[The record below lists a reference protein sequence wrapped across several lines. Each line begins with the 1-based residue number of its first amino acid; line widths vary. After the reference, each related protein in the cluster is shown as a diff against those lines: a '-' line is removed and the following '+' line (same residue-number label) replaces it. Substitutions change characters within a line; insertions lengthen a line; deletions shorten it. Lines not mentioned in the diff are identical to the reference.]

1 MDPPKEGSGKTGISA
16 PGKRLMKVKQ
26 EIGEKM
32 KRDKKEVKDSI
43 AGRVSKR
50 VKKKEVSGGSTSPGP
65 HSPSSLKIQ
74 EVVNLMVQAHGQ
86 KELARVC
93 SSDETPETAPEG
105 WFCIHEKYISK
116 CHLRFPLPDLLL
128 DLLDHY
134 QLALSQL
141 CPSVIRVINGFITR
155 AKEEGVAVGLT
166 ELMSLYTIKE
176 SSSKDGG
183 SGTYYLPCRPR
194 LGLFKS
200 SGSDDDWRKKYF
212 YVKIDP
218 STVPLGRALSVIW
231 SDISDIEDPPK
242 LSDKLS
248 RALFRKLHQSP
259 NTWASFTVSRIGS
272 ARFPDRYNSKFLD
285 PIPAED
291 LEVSEGPFVVDLST
305 GASTSETEKT
315 QAPKMRPSFRSRNK
329 PAAAAS
335 ASRCSDKTQRGAF
348 LSSLK
353 EVLDD
358 GSSVPAKDVS
368 PVEPRAQDIVPGV
381 EVPTVE
387 ANPQAARGPLEV
399 EPPRNKRSRT
409 DLEDRPARSSS
420 SSSRGGTVG
429 WNFSHSKPGSIL
441 DDPWGLATIM
451 RHMKMVGCSMP
462 SINGMT
468 NKEEYVEIAHHV
480 GQLAGAINR
489 AQLRF
494 EETVHGAHSAG
505 DLAQA
510 TELFKTTKMEL
521 DLARARVSELEA
533 EVGRLGSK
541 ADTQQGKIE
550 SQAIDIRV
558 KNRKINELDAARRI
572 AEHQVQELI
581 VSSQVSQQNK
591 EAEVKLAVRKGKKEV
606 AEAYNK
612 ILISVK
618 EKFVKKKEE
627 TDALIYAQEL
637 QANTELL
644 KDLLSKE
651 IENAEEEYHCLMV
664 LIPDAGAAC
673 EKAQVSDFSV
683 SKLPIP
689 QFSESS
695 GTFEINMFNPTFPGE
710 YGSNM
715 GSVSP
720 DLVPVE
726 TTPGGVEQDVEVEVP
741 VKGNDPIEE
750 DKDDEAD
757 PGSKEG

>member
-1 MDPPKEGSGKTGISA
+1 MDPPKEGSGETGISA
-16 PGKRLMKVKQ
+16 SGKRLMKVKQ

-50 VKKKEVSGGSTSPGP
+50 VKKKEVSGGSTSLGP

-86 KELARVC
+86 KELAKVC

-141 CPSVIRVINGFITR
+141 CPSAIRVINGFITR
-155 AKEEGVAVGLT
+155 AKEEGIVVGLT

-176 SSSKDGG
+176 SSNKDGG

-218 STVPLGRALSVIW
+218 TTIPVGRALSVVW
-231 SDISDIEDPPK
+231 SDISDTEDPPK
-242 LSDKLS
+242 LTEKLA
-248 RALFRKLHQSP
+248 RALFRKLNQSS
-259 NTWASFTVSRIGS
+259 NTWASFASSRIES
-272 ARFPDRYNSKFLD
+272 ARFPDRYNARFPD

-335 ASRCSDKTQRGAF
+335 ASRGSDKTQGGAF

-358 GSSVPAKDVS
+358 GTSVPAKDVN
-368 PVEPRAQDIVPGV
+368 PVEPRAQDVVPRP

-387 ANPQAARGPLEV
+387 ANPQAARDPHEV
-399 EPPRNKRSRT
+399 ELPRNKRSRT
-409 DLEDRPARSSS
+409 DLGDRPARSSS

-494 EETVHGAHSAG
+494 EETVHGAPSAE

-510 TELFKTTKMEL
+510 TELFKTTKTEL
-521 DLARARVSELEA
+521 DLARARVAELEA
-533 EVGRLGSK
+533 EAGRLGLK

-558 KNRKINELDAARRI
+558 
-572 AEHQVQELI
+572 
-581 VSSQVSQQNK
+581 SQQNK
-591 EAEVKLAVRKGKKEV
+591 EAEVRLAVRKGKKEV

-612 ILISVK
+612 ILTSVK

-651 IENAEEEYHCLMV
+651 IENAEEEYHRLMI
-664 LIPDAGAAC
+664 LIPDAGVAY

-695 GTFEINMFNPTFPGE
+695 GTFEINMFNPTFSGE
-710 YGSNM
+710 YGSNL

-726 TTPGGVEQDVEVEVP
+726 TTPGGDDQDVEEEVP
-741 VKGNDPIEE
+741 VKEGDPIEE

>member
-1 MDPPKEGSGKTGISA
+1 MDPLREGSGETGISA
-16 PGKRLMKVKQ
+16 SGKRLMKVKQ

-50 VKKKEVSGGSTSPGP
+50 VKKKEVSGGSTTLSP
-65 HSPSSLKIQ
+65 HSPSLLKIQ
-74 EVVNLMVQAHGQ
+74 EVTNLMVQAHGQ
-86 KELARVC
+86 KELAKVC
-93 SSDETPETAPEG
+93 SPDETPETAPEG

-116 CHLRFPLPDLLL
+116 SHLRFPLPDLLL

-155 AKEEGVAVGLT
+155 AKEEGVVVGLT

-218 STVPLGRALSVIW
+218 STVPLGRTLSVVW

-242 LSDKLS
+242 LTDKLS
-248 RALFRKLHQSP
+248 RALFGNCIRVPILGRLSLFPVLDQLG
-259 NTWASFTVSRIGS
+259 SRIDTT
-272 ARFPDRYNSKFLD
+272 P
-285 PIPAED
+285 
-291 LEVSEGPFVVDLST
+291 VSEGPFVVDLST

-335 ASRCSDKTQRGAF
+335 ASRGSDKTQGGAF

-358 GSSVPAKDVS
+358 GTSVPAKDVN
-368 PVEPRAQDIVPGV
+368 PVEPRAQDVVPRP

-387 ANPQAARGPLEV
+387 ANPQAARDPLEV

-409 DLEDRPARSSS
+409 DLGDRPTRSSS
-420 SSSRGGTVG
+420 SSSRGGAVG

-451 RHMKMVGCSMP
+451 RHMKTVGCSMP
-462 SINGMT
+462 SINGLS
-468 NKEEYVEIAHHV
+468 NKEEYIEIAHHM

-494 EETVHGAHSAG
+494 EETVHDAPSAR

-533 EVGRLGSK
+533 EVGRLGLK

-581 VSSQVSQQNK
+581 ASSRVSQQNK

-612 ILISVK
+612 ILTSVK

-644 KDLLSKE
+644 KELLSKE
-651 IENAEEEYHCLMV
+651 IESAEDEYHRLMV
-664 LIPDAGAAC
+664 LILDAGAAY

-695 GTFEINMFNPTFPGE
+695 GTFEINMFNPTFSGE
-710 YGSNM
+710 YGSNL

-726 TTPGGVEQDVEVEVP
+726 ATPGGDDQDVEEEVP
-741 VKGNDPIEE
+741 AQEDDPIEE
-750 DKDDEAD
+750 DKDGEAD

>member
-1 MDPPKEGSGKTGISA
+1 M
-16 PGKRLMKVKQ
+16 VK
-26 EIGEKM
+26 
-32 KRDKKEVKDSI
+32 
-43 AGRVSKR
+43 AY
-50 VKKKEVSGGSTSPGP
+50 
-65 HSPSSLKIQ
+65 
-74 EVVNLMVQAHGQ
+74 GQ

-141 CPSVIRVINGFITR
+141 CPSVIRVISGFITR

-218 STVPLGRALSVIW
+218 STVPVGRALSIVW
-231 SDISDIEDPPK
+231 SDISDIKDPPK
-242 LSDKLS
+242 LTDKLS
-248 RALFRKLHQSP
+248 RALFRKLYQSP
-259 NTWASFTVSRIGS
+259 NTWTSFTDSRIGS
-272 ARFPDRYNSKFLD
+272 ARFPDRYNARFPD

-291 LEVSEGPFVVDLST
+291 LEGPFVVELST

-315 QAPKMRPSFRSRNK
+315 QAPKMRPSFRSRSK

-335 ASRCSDKTQRGAF
+335 ASRGSDKTQGGVL

-358 GSSVPAKDVS
+358 GSSVPVRDVN
-368 PVEPRAQDIVPGV
+368 PVETRAQDVVPRPEIPPV
-381 EVPTVE
+381 D
-387 ANPQAARGPLEV
+387 ANPQAARDPSEV

-409 DLEDRPARSSS
+409 DLGDRPARSSS

-429 WNFSHSKPGSIL
+429 WNFTHSKSGSIL

-451 RHMKMVGCSMP
+451 RHMKTVGCSMP
-462 SINGMT
+462 SINGLT
-468 NKEEYVEIAHHV
+468 NKEEYVEIAHHM

-489 AQLRF
+489 TQLRF
-494 EETVHGAHSAG
+494 EETVNGAPSAG

-510 TELFKTTKMEL
+510 TELFKTTKVEL

-541 ADTQQGKIE
+541 ADIQQGKLE

-558 KNRKINELDAARRI
+558 KNRKINELDAARRV
-572 AEHQVQELI
+572 AEHQVQEMI
-581 VSSQVSQQNK
+581 ASSQVSQRNK
-591 EAEVKLAVRKGKKEV
+591 EADVKLAVRKGKKEV

-612 ILISVK
+612 ILTSVK

-644 KDLLSKE
+644 KDILSKE
-651 IENAEEEYHCLMV
+651 IENAEEEYHRLMV
-664 LIPDAGAAC
+664 LIPDAAAAYG
-673 EKAQVSDFSV
+673 KAQVSDFSV

-695 GTFEINMFNPTFPGE
+695 GTFEINMFNPTFSGE
-710 YGSNM
+710 YGSNL

-720 DLVPVE
+720 ELLPVE
-726 TTPGGVEQDVEVEVP
+726 TTPGGVDQDVEVEVS
-741 VKGNDPIEE
+741 VKEDDSIEE

>member
-1 MDPPKEGSGKTGISA
+1 MDPPKEDSGETGISA
-16 PGKRLMKVKQ
+16 SGKRLMKVKQ

-32 KRDKKEVKDSI
+32 KRDKKEAKDSI
-43 AGRVSKR
+43 AGRVSKQ
-50 VKKKEVSGGSTSPGP
+50 VKKKDVSGGSASLGP

-86 KELARVC
+86 KEFARVC

-116 CHLRFPLPDLLL
+116 CHLQFPLPDLLL

-176 SSSKDGG
+176 ISSKDGG

-212 YVKIDP
+212 MSRLIPPQFQWVVLFRLFDF
-218 STVPLGRALSVIW
+218 
-231 SDISDIEDPPK
+231 EDPPK
-242 LSDKLS
+242 LIDKLS

-259 NTWASFTVSRIGS
+259 NTWTSFTTSRIGS
-272 ARFPDRYNSKFLD
+272 ARFPDRYNARFLY

-315 QAPKMRPSFRSRNK
+315 QAPKMRPSFRSRSK

-335 ASRCSDKTQRGAF
+335 ASRGSDKTQGGAF

-358 GSSVPAKDVS
+358 GSSVHVRDVN
-368 PVEPRAQDIVPGV
+368 PVETRAQDVVPRPEIPPV
-381 EVPTVE
+381 DV
-387 ANPQAARGPLEV
+387 NPQAARDPSEV

-409 DLEDRPARSSS
+409 DLGDRPTRSSS

-429 WNFSHSKPGSIL
+429 WNFTHSKPGSIL

-462 SINGMT
+462 SINGLT
-468 NKEEYVEIAHHV
+468 NKEEYIEIAHHM
-480 GQLAGAINR
+480 GQLEP
-489 AQLRF
+489 L
-494 EETVHGAHSAG
+494 
-505 DLAQA
+505 
-510 TELFKTTKMEL
+510 TK
-521 DLARARVSELEA
+521 
-533 EVGRLGSK
+533 
-541 ADTQQGKIE
+541 
-550 SQAIDIRV
+550 
-558 KNRKINELDAARRI
+558 
-572 AEHQVQELI
+572 
-581 VSSQVSQQNK
+581 
-591 EAEVKLAVRKGKKEV
+591 
-606 AEAYNK
+606 
-612 ILISVK
+612 
-618 EKFVKKKEE
+618 
-627 TDALIYAQEL
+627 
-637 QANTELL
+637 
-644 KDLLSKE
+644 LS
-651 IENAEEEYHCLMV
+651 
-664 LIPDAGAAC
+664 
-673 EKAQVSDFSV
+673 
-683 SKLPIP
+683 
-689 QFSESS
+689 
-695 GTFEINMFNPTFPGE
+695 
-710 YGSNM
+710 
-715 GSVSP
+715 
-720 DLVPVE
+720 
-726 TTPGGVEQDVEVEVP
+726 
-741 VKGNDPIEE
+741 
-750 DKDDEAD
+750 
-757 PGSKEG
+757 

>member
-1 MDPPKEGSGKTGISA
+1 MDPSREGSGETGISA
-16 PGKRLMKVKQ
+16 SGKRLMKVKQ

-50 VKKKEVSGGSTSPGP
+50 VKKKEVSGGSTTLSP
-65 HSPSSLKIQ
+65 HSPSLLKIQ

-86 KELARVC
+86 KELAKVC
-93 SSDETPETAPEG
+93 SPDETPKTAPEG

-116 CHLRFPLPDLLL
+116 SHLRFPLPDLLL

-134 QLALSQL
+134 HLALSQL

-155 AKEEGVAVGLT
+155 AKEEGVIVGLT

-183 SGTYYLPCRPR
+183 SGTYYLLCRPR

-200 SGSDDDWRKKYF
+200 S
-212 YVKIDP
+212 
-218 STVPLGRALSVIW
+218 
-231 SDISDIEDPPK
+231 DIEDPPK
-242 LSDKLS
+242 LTDKLS
-248 RALFRKLHQSP
+248 RALFRKLYQSP

-272 ARFPDRYNSKFLD
+272 ARFPDRYNARFLD

-291 LEVSEGPFVVDLST
+291 LEGPFVVDLST

-335 ASRCSDKTQRGAF
+335 ASRGSDKTQGGAF

-358 GSSVPAKDVS
+358 GTSVPAKDVN
-368 PVEPRAQDIVPGV
+368 PVEPRAQDVVPRP

-387 ANPQAARGPLEV
+387 ANPQAARDPLEV

-409 DLEDRPARSSS
+409 DLGDRPTRSSS
-420 SSSRGGTVG
+420 SSSRGGAVG

-451 RHMKMVGCSMP
+451 RHMKTVGCSMP
-462 SINGMT
+462 SINGLS
-468 NKEEYVEIAHHV
+468 NKEEYIEIAHHM

-494 EETVHGAHSAG
+494 EETVHDASSAR

-533 EVGRLGSK
+533 EVGRLGLK

-581 VSSQVSQQNK
+581 ASSRVSQQNK
-591 EAEVKLAVRKGKKEV
+591 EAEVKLAVRK
-606 AEAYNK
+606 
-612 ILISVK
+612 
-618 EKFVKKKEE
+618 EKGR
-627 TDALIYAQEL
+627 D
-637 QANTELL
+637 
-644 KDLLSKE
+644 
-651 IENAEEEYHCLMV
+651 
-664 LIPDAGAAC
+664 
-673 EKAQVSDFSV
+673 
-683 SKLPIP
+683 
-689 QFSESS
+689 
-695 GTFEINMFNPTFPGE
+695 
-710 YGSNM
+710 
-715 GSVSP
+715 
-720 DLVPVE
+720 
-726 TTPGGVEQDVEVEVP
+726 
-741 VKGNDPIEE
+741 
-750 DKDDEAD
+750 
-757 PGSKEG
+757 

>member
-1 MDPPKEGSGKTGISA
+1 MDPPKEGSGETGISA
-16 PGKRLMKVKQ
+16 SGKRLMKVKQ

-50 VKKKEVSGGSTSPGP
+50 VKKKEVSGGSTSLGP

-86 KELARVC
+86 KELAKVC

-141 CPSVIRVINGFITR
+141 CPSAIRVINGFITR
-155 AKEEGVAVGLT
+155 AKEEGIVVGLT

-200 SGSDDDWRKKYF
+200 SD
-212 YVKIDP
+212 
-218 STVPLGRALSVIW
+218 T
-231 SDISDIEDPPK
+231 EDPPK
-242 LSDKLS
+242 LTEKLS
-248 RALFRKLHQSP
+248 RALFRKLNQSS
-259 NTWASFTVSRIGS
+259 NTWASFASSRIES
-272 ARFPDRYNSKFLD
+272 ARFPDRYNARFPD
-285 PIPAED
+285 PILAED

-335 ASRCSDKTQRGAF
+335 ASRGSDKTQGGAF

-358 GSSVPAKDVS
+358 GTSVPAKDVN
-368 PVEPRAQDIVPGV
+368 PVEPRAQDVVPRP
-381 EVPTVE
+381 EVLTVE
-387 ANPQAARGPLEV
+387 ANLQAARDPHEV

-409 DLEDRPARSSS
+409 DLGDRPARSSS

-494 EETVHGAHSAG
+494 EETVHGAPSAE

-510 TELFKTTKMEL
+510 TELFKTTKTEL
-521 DLARARVSELEA
+521 DLTRARVSELEA
-533 EVGRLGSK
+533 EVGRLGLK

-558 KNRKINELDAARRI
+558 KSRKINELDAARRI

-581 VSSQVSQQNK
+581 ASSQVSQQNK

-612 ILISVK
+612 ILTSVK

-651 IENAEEEYHCLMV
+651 IENAEEEYHRLMI
-664 LIPDAGAAC
+664 LIPDAGAAY

-695 GTFEINMFNPTFPGE
+695 GTFAINMFNPTFSGE
-710 YGSNM
+710 YGSNL

-726 TTPGGVEQDVEVEVP
+726 TTPGGDDQDVEEEVP
-741 VKGNDPIEE
+741 VKEGDPIEE

>member
-1 MDPPKEGSGKTGISA
+1 MDPPKEGSGETGIS
-16 PGKRLMKVKQ
+16 PSGKRLMKVKQ
-26 EIGEKM
+26 EIGENM
-32 KRDKKEVKDSI
+32 KRDKKEAKDSI

-50 VKKKEVSGGSTSPGP
+50 VKKKDGSGGSTSLGP
-65 HSPSSLKIQ
+65 HSPSLLKSQ

-155 AKEEGVAVGLT
+155 AKEEGVAVGLI

-200 SGSDDDWRKKYF
+200 SGFLGTCLAYF
-212 YVKIDP
+212 RLLLFAE
-218 STVPLGRALSVIW
+218 PL
-231 SDISDIEDPPK
+231 ISYAYIEDPPK
-242 LSDKLS
+242 LTDKLS

-259 NTWASFTVSRIGS
+259 NTWASFTISRIGS
-272 ARFPDRYNSKFLD
+272 ARFPERYNASFLD
-285 PIPAED
+285 PIPAKD
-291 LEVSEGPFVVDLST
+291 LEVSEGPFVVEIST

-315 QAPKMRPSFRSRNK
+315 QAPKMRPSFRTRSK

-335 ASRCSDKTQRGAF
+335 ASRGRDKTQGGAF

-353 EVLDD
+353 R
-358 GSSVPAKDVS
+358 DVN
-368 PVEPRAQDIVPGV
+368 PVETRVKEVAPRSEVPPV
-381 EVPTVE
+381 EV
-387 ANPQAARGPLEV
+387 NPQAARDPLEI
-399 EPPRNKRSRT
+399 ETPRNKRSRT
-409 DLEDRPARSSS
+409 DL
-420 SSSRGGTVG
+420 G
-429 WNFSHSKPGSIL
+429 N
-441 DDPWGLATIM
+441 
-451 RHMKMVGCSMP
+451 MKTVGCSMP
-462 SINGMT
+462 SINGLT
-468 NKEEYVEIAHHV
+468 NKEEYVDIAHHL

-494 EETVHGAHSAG
+494 EETMRGAPSAG

-521 DLARARVSELEA
+521 DLARAQVSELEA
-533 EVGRLGSK
+533 KVGRLGLK
-541 ADTQQGKIE
+541 VDTQQGKIE
-550 SQAIDIRV
+550 SQAIDIQV
-558 KNRKINELDAARRI
+558 KNRKINELEAARRI
-572 AEHQVQELI
+572 GEHQVQEMI
-581 VSSQVSQQNK
+581 VSSQVSQRNK
-591 EAEVKLAVRKGKKEV
+591 EAEVKLAVRRGKKEV
-606 AEAYNK
+606 ADAYNK
-612 ILISVK
+612 ILTSVK
-618 EKFVKKKEE
+618 EKFVKKKDE

-651 IENAEEEYHCLMV
+651 IENAEEEYDRLMA
-664 LIPDAGAAC
+664 LILEAAAAC
-673 EKAQVSDFSV
+673 EKA
-683 SKLPIP
+683 
-689 QFSESS
+689 
-695 GTFEINMFNPTFPGE
+695 
-710 YGSNM
+710 
-715 GSVSP
+715 
-720 DLVPVE
+720 
-726 TTPGGVEQDVEVEVP
+726 
-741 VKGNDPIEE
+741 
-750 DKDDEAD
+750 
-757 PGSKEG
+757 

>member
-1 MDPPKEGSGKTGISA
+1 MDPLS
-16 PGKRLMKVKQ
+16 
-26 EIGEKM
+26 
-32 KRDKKEVKDSI
+32 
-43 AGRVSKR
+43 
-50 VKKKEVSGGSTSPGP
+50 P
-65 HSPSSLKIQ
+65 HSPSLLKIQ
-74 EVVNLMVQAHGQ
+74 EVINLMVQAHGQ
-86 KELARVC
+86 KELAKVC
-93 SSDETPETAPEG
+93 SPDETPETAPEG

-116 CHLRFPLPDLLL
+116 SHLRFPLPDLLL

-155 AKEEGVAVGLT
+155 AKEEGVVVGLT

-218 STVPLGRALSVIW
+218 STVPL
-231 SDISDIEDPPK
+231 DIEDPPK
-242 LSDKLS
+242 LTDKLS
-248 RALFRKLHQSP
+248 RALFRKLYQSP

-272 ARFPDRYNSKFLD
+272 ARFPDRYNARFLD

-335 ASRCSDKTQRGAF
+335 ASRGSDKTQGGAF

-358 GSSVPAKDVS
+358 GTSVPAKDVN
-368 PVEPRAQDIVPGV
+368 PVEPRAQDVVPRP

-387 ANPQAARGPLEV
+387 ANPQAARDPLEV

-409 DLEDRPARSSS
+409 DLGDRPTRSSS
-420 SSSRGGTVG
+420 SSSRGGAVG

-451 RHMKMVGCSMP
+451 RHMKTVGCSMP
-462 SINGMT
+462 SINGLS
-468 NKEEYVEIAHHV
+468 NKEEYIEIAHHM

-494 EETVHGAHSAG
+494 EETVHDAPSAR

-533 EVGRLGSK
+533 EVGRLGLK

-572 AEHQVQELI
+572 AEHQVRELI
-581 VSSQVSQQNK
+581 ASS
-591 EAEVKLAVRKGKKEV
+591 R
-606 AEAYNK
+606 
-612 ILISVK
+612 

-644 KDLLSKE
+644 KELLSKE
-651 IENAEEEYHCLMV
+651 IENAEDEYHRLMV
-664 LIPDAGAAC
+664 LVPDAGAAY

-695 GTFEINMFNPTFPGE
+695 GTFEINMFNPTFSGE
-710 YGSNM
+710 YGSNL

-726 TTPGGVEQDVEVEVP
+726 ATPGGDDQDVEEEVP
-741 VKGNDPIEE
+741 AQEDDPIEE
-750 DKDDEAD
+750 DKDGEAD
-757 PGSKEG
+757 PGSKEGQEPMLSMFLKLLPKGLLYLLLSRLID

>member
-1 MDPPKEGSGKTGISA
+1 MDPPKEGSGETGISA
-16 PGKRLMKVKQ
+16 SGKRLMKVKQ

-32 KRDKKEVKDSI
+32 KRDKKEAKDSI

-50 VKKKEVSGGSTSPGP
+50 VKKKDASGGSASVGP

-74 EVVNLMVQAHGQ
+74 EVVNLMVQAYGQ

-155 AKEEGVAVGLT
+155 AKEEGVAVGLS

-218 STVPLGRALSVIW
+218 TTVPVGRALSVIW

-242 LSDKLS
+242 LTDKLS
-248 RALFRKLHQSP
+248 RALFRKLYQSP
-259 NTWASFTVSRIGS
+259 NTWASFTISRIGS
-272 ARFPDRYNSKFLD
+272 ARFPEQYN
-285 PIPAED
+285 A
-291 LEVSEGPFVVDLST
+291 
-305 GASTSETEKT
+305 
-315 QAPKMRPSFRSRNK
+315 
-329 PAAAAS
+329 
-335 ASRCSDKTQRGAF
+335 SDKTQGGAF

-358 GSSVPAKDVS
+358 GSSVPVRDVN
-368 PVEPRAQDIVPGV
+368 PVETRAQDVVPRPEIPPV
-381 EVPTVE
+381 DV
-387 ANPQAARGPLEV
+387 NPQAARDPSEV

-409 DLEDRPARSSS
+409 DLGDRPARSSS

-429 WNFSHSKPGSIL
+429 WNFTHSKPESIL

-462 SINGMT
+462 SINGLT
-468 NKEEYVEIAHHV
+468 NKEEYVEIAHHM

-494 EETVHGAHSAG
+494 EETVNGAPSAG

-533 EVGRLGSK
+533 EVGRLGLK
-541 ADTQQGKIE
+541 ADTQQGKLE

-558 KNRKINELDAARRI
+558 KNRKINELEAACRV
-572 AEHQVQELI
+572 AKHQVQEMI
-581 VSSQVSQQNK
+581 ASSHLSQRNK

-606 AEAYNK
+606 ADAYNK
-612 ILISVK
+612 ILTSVK
-618 EKFVKKKEE
+618 EKFVKKKDE
-627 TDALIYAQEL
+627 TDALIYVQEL

-651 IENAEEEYHCLMV
+651 IENAEEEYHRLMV
-664 LIPDAGAAC
+664 LIPEAAAAY

-695 GTFEINMFNPTFPGE
+695 GTFEINMFNPAFSGE
-710 YGSNM
+710 YGSNL

-726 TTPGGVEQDVEVEVP
+726 TTPGGVDQDAEVEASA
-741 VKGNDPIEE
+741 KEGDPIEK

>member
-1 MDPPKEGSGKTGISA
+1 MDPPKEGSGETGISA
-16 PGKRLMKVKQ
+16 SGKRLMKVKQ
-26 EIGEKM
+26 KIGEKM

-50 VKKKEVSGGSTSPGP
+50 VKKKEVFGGSTSLGP

-86 KELARVC
+86 KKLAKVC

-141 CPSVIRVINGFITR
+141 CPSAIRVINGFITR
-155 AKEEGVAVGLT
+155 AKEEGIVVGLT

-218 STVPLGRALSVIW
+218 TTVPVGHT
-231 SDISDIEDPPK
+231 EDPPK
-242 LSDKLS
+242 LTEKLS
-248 RALFRKLHQSP
+248 RALFRKLNQSS
-259 NTWASFTVSRIGS
+259 NTWASFASSRIES
-272 ARFPDRYNSKFLD
+272 ARFPDRYNARFPD

-335 ASRCSDKTQRGAF
+335 ASRGSDKTQGGAF

-358 GSSVPAKDVS
+358 GTSVPAKDVN
-368 PVEPRAQDIVPGV
+368 PVEPRAQDVVPRP

-387 ANPQAARGPLEV
+387 ANPQAARDPLEV

-409 DLEDRPARSSS
+409 DLGDRPARSSS

-441 DDPWGLATIM
+441 DDHWGLATIM

-510 TELFKTTKMEL
+510 TELFKTTKTDL

-533 EVGRLGSK
+533 EVGRLGLK

-558 KNRKINELDAARRI
+558 KSRKIKELDAARRI

-581 VSSQVSQQNK
+581 ASSQVSQQNK

-612 ILISVK
+612 ILTSVK

-651 IENAEEEYHCLMV
+651 IENAEEEYHRLMI
-664 LIPDAGAAC
+664 LIPDAGAAY

-695 GTFEINMFNPTFPGE
+695 GTFEINMFNPTFSGE
-710 YGSNM
+710 YGSNL

-726 TTPGGVEQDVEVEVP
+726 TTPGGDDQDVEEEVP
-741 VKGNDPIEE
+741 VKEGDPIEE

-757 PGSKEG
+757 HGSKEG

>member
-1 MDPPKEGSGKTGISA
+1 MDPPKEGSGETGISTS
-16 PGKRLMKVKQ
+16 GKRLMKIKQ

-32 KRDKKEVKDSI
+32 KRDKKEAKDSI

-50 VKKKEVSGGSTSPGP
+50 VKKKDASGGSASVGP
-65 HSPSSLKIQ
+65 HSPSLLKIQ
-74 EVVNLMVQAHGQ
+74 EVVNLMVQAYGQ

-93 SSDETPETAPEG
+93 SSEETPETAPEG
-105 WFCIHEKYISK
+105 WFCIHDKYISK

-176 SSSKDGG
+176 SSSEDGG

-218 STVPLGRALSVIW
+218 STVPVGRALSITW
-231 SDISDIEDPPK
+231 SDITDIEDPPK
-242 LSDKLS
+242 LTDKLS
-248 RALFRKLHQSP
+248 RALFRKLYQSP
-259 NTWASFTVSRIGS
+259 NTWASFTISRIGS
-272 ARFPDRYNSKFLD
+272 ARFPEQYNVRFPD
-285 PIPAED
+285 PIPSED

-315 QAPKMRPSFRSRNK
+315 QAPKMRPSFRSRSK

-335 ASRCSDKTQRGAF
+335 ASRGSDKTQGGAF

-358 GSSVPAKDVS
+358 GSSVPVGDVI
-368 PVEPRAQDIVPGV
+368 PVETRAQDVVPRLEIPPV
-381 EVPTVE
+381 NV
-387 ANPQAARGPLEV
+387 NPQAAGDPSEV

-409 DLEDRPARSSS
+409 DLGDRPARSSS

-429 WNFSHSKPGSIL
+429 WNFTHSKPGSIF

-462 SINGMT
+462 SINGLT
-468 NKEEYVEIAHHV
+468 NKEEYIEIAHHM

-494 EETVHGAHSAG
+494 EETVNGAPSAG

-533 EVGRLGSK
+533 EVGRLGLK
-541 ADTQQGKIE
+541 ADTQQEKLE

-572 AEHQVQELI
+572 AERQVQEMI
-581 VSSQVSQQNK
+581 ASSQVSQRNK

-606 AEAYNK
+606 ADAYNK
-612 ILISVK
+612 ILTSVK
-618 EKFVKKKEE
+618 EKFVKKKDE

-651 IENAEEEYHCLMV
+651 IENAEEEYHRLMV
-664 LIPDAGAAC
+664 LVPEAAAAY

-695 GTFEINMFNPTFPGE
+695 GTFEINMFNPAFSGE
-710 YGSNM
+710 YGSNL
-715 GSVSP
+715 GSMSP

-726 TTPGGVEQDVEVEVP
+726 TTLGGVDQDAEVEASA
-741 VKGNDPIEE
+741 KEGGPIEKN
-750 DKDDEAD
+750 KDDEAD
-757 PGSKEG
+757 PGSEEG

>member
-1 MDPPKEGSGKTGISA
+1 MDPPKEGSGETGISTS
-16 PGKRLMKVKQ
+16 GKRLMKVKQ

-32 KRDKKEVKDSI
+32 KRDKKEAKDSI

-50 VKKKEVSGGSTSPGP
+50 VKKKDASGGSASVGP

-74 EVVNLMVQAHGQ
+74 EVVNLMVQAYGQ

-105 WFCIHEKYISK
+105 WFFIHEKYISK

-200 SGSDDDWRKKYF
+200 SGSDDEWRKKYF

-218 STVPLGRALSVIW
+218 STVP
-231 SDISDIEDPPK
+231 K
-242 LSDKLS
+242 LTDKLS
-248 RALFRKLHQSP
+248 RALFRKLYQSP
-259 NTWASFTVSRIGS
+259 NTWASFTISRIGS
-272 ARFPDRYNSKFLD
+272 ARFPEQYNARFPD
-285 PIPAED
+285 PIPSED
-291 LEVSEGPFVVDLST
+291 LEDLST

-315 QAPKMRPSFRSRNK
+315 QAPKMRPSFRSRSK

-335 ASRCSDKTQRGAF
+335 ASRGSDKTQGGAF

-358 GSSVPAKDVS
+358 GSSVPVRDVI
-368 PVEPRAQDIVPGV
+368 PVETRAQDVVPRLEILPV
-381 EVPTVE
+381 NV
-387 ANPQAARGPLEV
+387 NPQAAGDPSEV

-409 DLEDRPARSSS
+409 DLGDRPARSAS

-429 WNFSHSKPGSIL
+429 WNFTHSKSGSIL

-462 SINGMT
+462 SINGLT
-468 NKEEYVEIAHHV
+468 NKEEYVEIAHHM

-494 EETVHGAHSAG
+494 EQTVNGAPSAG

-510 TELFKTTKMEL
+510 TELFKTTKVEL
-521 DLARARVSELEA
+521 DLACARVSELEA
-533 EVGRLGSK
+533 EVGRLGLK
-541 ADTQQGKIE
+541 ADTQQGKLE

-558 KNRKINELDAARRI
+558 
-572 AEHQVQELI
+572 
-581 VSSQVSQQNK
+581 SQRNK

-606 AEAYNK
+606 ADAYNK
-612 ILISVK
+612 ILTSVK
-618 EKFVKKKEE
+618 EKFVKKKDE

-651 IENAEEEYHCLMV
+651 IENAEEEYHRLMV
-664 LIPDAGAAC
+664 LVPEAAAAY

-695 GTFEINMFNPTFPGE
+695 GTFEINMFNPAFSGE
-710 YGSNM
+710 YGSNL
-715 GSVSP
+715 GSMSP

-726 TTPGGVEQDVEVEVP
+726 TTLKEGG
-741 VKGNDPIEE
+741 PIEKN
-750 DKDDEAD
+750 KDDEAD
-757 PGSKEG
+757 PRSEEG